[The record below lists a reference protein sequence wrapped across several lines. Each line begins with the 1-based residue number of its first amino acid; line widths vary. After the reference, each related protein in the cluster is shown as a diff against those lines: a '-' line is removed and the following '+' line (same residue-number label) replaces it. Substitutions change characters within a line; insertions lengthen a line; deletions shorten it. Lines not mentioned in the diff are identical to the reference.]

1 LTEASRDTP
10 DIALHCALSRLL
22 QRFVPTHE
30 LDSEAVYGI
39 NDSLILGSTAKLIA
53 AFASDSLGTEAF
65 RQHWL
70 KTQQFDVRRITH
82 FVAAEN
88 R

>member
-30 LDSEAVYGI
+30 LDSKAAYGI
-39 NDSLILGSTAKLIA
+39 DDSPSVGNTAKAITSGE
-53 AFASDSLGTEAF
+53 SDLRHTEAF
-65 RQHWL
+65 RQHWS
-70 KTQQFDVRRITH
+70 KTQ
-82 FVAAEN
+82 
-88 R
+88 